1 MQNAIVMTQEL
12 EQQRKRNALLLT
24 LGTGGALLLLFI
36 LLRWPIPTVSQPVA
50 EEYID
55 VNLGNG
61 DQGSGTDQPQLPGD
75 PAPAAASYTPPQ
87 PIASN
92 SNDAKLVETDDNA
105 PSDAP
110 VIKNPVSARPDAT
123 KINDDN
129 KTVKPVAVAKPTPAP
144 PAPKP
149 KAVMGQMT
157 GGSGP
162 GGNDAANYKP
172 GSNEGIAGGSGDQ
185 GRNGGDPNG
194 KAYTGTSRRLNAQ
207 VISMPTQTM
216 QDDFRESG
224 KVVLDVTVSANGQLQ
239 SAVYNPRGSTLPR
252 SSRQAQI
259 ALQRA
264 RELRFPRIEGGFRQ
278 DIQFSFTVGN

>member
-24 LGTGGALLLLFI
+24 LGTGGSLLLLFI

-50 EEYID
+50 EEYIE

-129 KTVKPVAVAKPTPAP
+129 KTVKPVAVARPTPAP

-162 GGNDAANYKP
+162 GGNDA
-172 GSNEGIAGGSGDQ
+172 
-185 GRNGGDPNG
+185 
-194 KAYTGTSRRLNAQ
+194 
-207 VISMPTQTM
+207 
-216 QDDFRESG
+216 
-224 KVVLDVTVSANGQLQ
+224 GQL
-239 SAVYNPRGSTLPR
+239 
-252 SSRQAQI
+252 
-259 ALQRA
+259 
-264 RELRFPRIEGGFRQ
+264 
-278 DIQFSFTVGN
+278 